1 MANDNG
7 EDNGGNDD
15 DSEPDFAATS
25 AASDAIKRAKLQAL
39 EGMASESEALIAAR
53 REPDLIERAKAIFR
67 LGVIEYP
74 NTKQV
79 KSGEQ
84 FVLQALPTD
93 YNRWTAMDALF
104 GDGPTR
110 PHMDTFRGRIVD
122 HRGEIIDDHY
132 SPMEITKALDAMNL
146 KGHSAAHVKTALR
159 DFSLSIRSNDLVERF
174 EDVIPVWD
182 GVPRMMMSLID
193 MFELNDGSL
202 NREVSCYFWLSLYNR
217 ITRPGCLAPMVLCLI
232 GGQFTGKSHFANIIC
247 QAILGKPEAHAVKLD
262 LAKDWTPFLRQI
274 TGNSVIAN
282 VGEMTGYAS
291 PDMNRIKEF
300 ITQET
305 DPFDYK
311 YEGHIDQMRQWIIVM
326 NGNSYDGLQ
335 RDATG
340 NRRFYPMFVGEKHVG
355 ALETLQSKW
364 TPEYCA
370 SVAAAVWPIMAECRE
385 WMTVNG
391 GFDGYL
397 KMVTDVAKKVFE
409 FNKNEM
415 DLDRGTIRDDDLDTF
430 LIPALR
436 ICKATELNR
445 AKNKGVF
452 IETKEIVNKVSLV
465 SRDKVRVKM
474 NHLPPKMKLLG
485 GESELI
491 NNVKGYIF
499 RDIMKYADFLIMLKG
514 DDDEQET
521 RDREIDP
528 EPPSRGDVPF

>member
-1 MANDNG
+1 MTNDNEDNG
-7 EDNGGNDD
+7 EHDD
-15 DSEPDFAATS
+15 DNDSDDNDSANYQKAAEE
-25 AASDAIKRAKLQAL
+25 AIKRAKLRMV
-39 EGMASESEALIAAR
+39 EGAATKDEALLAAR
-53 REPDLIERAKAIFR
+53 LEDDLIKRGKAIFE
-67 LGVIEYP
+67 LGIEYP

-84 FVLQALPTD
+84 FVLKAEMTD
-93 YNRWTAMDALF
+93 FNRWTAMEALY

-122 HRGEIIDDHY
+122 HRGVIIDDHY

-146 KGHSAAHVKTALR
+146 KGHSAANVKTALR
-159 DFSLSIRSNDLVERF
+159 DFSLSIRFNDLLNRF
-174 EDVIPVWD
+174 ERVIPAWD
-182 GVPRMMMSLID
+182 GVARMEKSLIN
-193 MFELNDGSL
+193 MFELNDGEL
-202 NREVSCYFWLSLYNR
+202 NKEFSVYFWLSLYNR
-217 ITRPGCLAPMVLCLI
+217 ITNPGCLAPMVLCLI

-247 QAILGKPEAHAVKLD
+247 QAILGKPESHAIKLD

-311 YEGHIDQMRQWIIVM
+311 FEGHIDQQRQWIIVM

-335 RDATG
+335 RDVTG

-370 SVAAAVWPIMAECRE
+370 GVAAAVWPIMAECRE
-385 WMTVNG
+385 WMRVNG

-397 KMVTDVAKKVFE
+397 KMVTDIAKKVFE

-415 DLDRGTIRDDDLDTF
+415 DNDRGTIRDDDLDTF
-430 LIPALR
+430 LIEALKL
-436 ICKATELNR
+436 CEVVELNR
-445 AKNKGVF
+445 VKNKGMFVT
-452 IETKEIVNKVSLV
+452 TKEIVNKVAAV

-474 NHLPPKMKLLG
+474 NHLPNKMKALG
-485 GESELI
+485 AESEMI
-491 NNVKGYIF
+491 NNAKGYIF
-499 RDIMKYADFLIMLKG
+499 RNVTTYSDFLIMLKG
-514 DDDEQET
+514 GSSDTDEQVNK
-521 RDREIDP
+521 DRVIDP
-528 EPPSRGDVPF
+528 NINM